1 MEVEL
6 KLTKKEL
13 EYLYFAI
20 ENYRPLNGIEDLPV
34 EEQFELYESTKNK
47 IEHEFIADH
56 IFDLLNDLESLAHHL
71 EGNPYDEWCDKLW
84 YDEQEDANTTLV
96 KRDPKMW
103 TWDTVGKMQA
113 LVEQLQGELQ

>member
-1 MEVEL
+1 MEIEL
-6 KLTKKEL
+6 KFTKKEL

-20 ENYRPLNGIEDLPV
+20 QNYTPLDGIEDLPV
-34 EEQFELYESTKNK
+34 EEQFSLYESTRNK
-47 IEHEFIADH
+47 IEFEFIADH
-56 IFDLLNDLESLAHHL
+56 IYDLLNDLGDHS
-71 EGNPYDEWCDKLW
+71 EGNLYDEWCDKLW

-113 LVEQLQGELQ
+113 LVEQLKEKQH